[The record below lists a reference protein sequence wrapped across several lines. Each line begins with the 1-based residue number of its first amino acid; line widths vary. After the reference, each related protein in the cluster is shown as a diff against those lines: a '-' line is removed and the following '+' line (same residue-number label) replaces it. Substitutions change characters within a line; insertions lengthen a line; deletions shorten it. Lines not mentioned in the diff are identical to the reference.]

1 VRANLNGDNAAGRG
15 PAPNRQGLV
24 ALENHV
30 VGEDAC
36 RSECGLRFIGV
47 QAVKC
52 GAAK

>member
-1 VRANLNGDNAAGRG
+1 MRANLNGDRAAGRG

-36 RSECGLRFIGV
+36 RSECGQRLSGV
-47 QAVKC
+47 QAMAC
-52 GAAK
+52 RSAK